1 MDEAPLTLPKPK
13 KSPKK
18 LLLILV
24 AIVVVVG
31 AAASGYYYRDMLAR
45 NAQVTTDGRIAGL
58 QAQIDDLNKQLAD
71 EKSAASGTNTT
82 CIPTQ
87 PSAAAVES
95 IKASVTTRNTQPLE
109 GYMASSVTVIY
120 AASEGLGA
128 RTPTEAVG
136 DIGSFLGETTVD
148 WTFDIPA
155 ETLTAYGQGDYA
167 QYFPSTALVGKSSEN
182 KVISFNFDC
191 SGKIVTVFMS
201 TTESIL
207 Q

>member
-1 MDEAPLTLPKPK
+1 MEEQGLAMPKQK

-18 LLLILV
+18 GILIILALFLV
-24 AIVVVVG
+24 G
-31 AAASGYYYRDMLAR
+31 STAAAAGFFYRQWQAESA
-45 NAQVTTDGRIAGL
+45 NAVTDEQIASL
-58 QAQIDDLNKQLAD
+58 QAQVADLKSQLEEAK
-71 EKSAASGTNTT
+71 KSST
-82 CIPTQ
+82 CSPTQ
-87 PSAAAVES
+87 PDATAVEN

-128 RTPTEAVG
+128 RTPTEAVS

-155 ETLTAYGQGDYA
+155 ETLTAYSQGDYA
-167 QYFPSTALVGKSSEN
+167 QYFPSTSLVTKSSEN

-191 SGKIVTVFMS
+191 DGKIVTVFMS
-201 TTESIL
+201 YDESL
-207 Q
+207 LK